1 MCYLIGRSKPSPHGL
16 RSIESV
22 EIVSRD
28 RSSEYAAAIKKG
40 APQATQ
46 VADRWH
52 VGKNVA
58 ESVET
63 LLARGLAEIRRSLH
77 VQVRPVQEQAEAKLV
92 LEEEKRPART
102 RREEEARLAR
112 RAQKLDRYEQVLERA

>member
-22 EIVSRD
+22 ELVSRD

-58 ESVET
+58 EGVET

-112 RAQKLDRYEQVLERA
+112 RAQKLDRC